1 MSHSVLKFIIFSYFI
16 RKESVPDILWV
27 FFNETI
33 IPLPRPGYGILL
45 YWSTRHHYREVSNAP
60 SSGII
65 VDYCVFNSMQH
76 QMDL

>member
-16 RKESVPDILWV
+16 RKESVIDILWV
-27 FFNETI
+27 FLIKQSFHSRV
-33 IPLPRPGYGILL
+33 LDMGYYYIGQRGI
-45 YWSTRHHYREVSNAP
+45 RQVSNAP
-60 SSGII
+60 SGGII